1 MNNRSKYAAIITL
14 IWAFQ
19 MVTSSVLPESASAA
33 DDPQPAAIVN
43 EGGAADDDSSPTTNQ
58 MTNASSQPQIATSDG
73 TTSFRAGNNTVATPV
88 TVDSNISIMKSDTPT
103 LSSAQVRITSGL
115 QSGEDLLMFVNNSAT
130 QYGNILGSYDSF
142 NGTLTL
148 TSSGATATITQW
160 QQALREVTYSNTA
173 ITPNTANRIITF
185 TVNDGTVSSNPAD
198 KTVTVTAVNQPPIL
212 TTTGGSSTFNGTAVV
227 IDSGLTLSDL
237 DNRTMSSA
245 SVTISGNFFSKEDI
259 LIFIND
265 GSTMGNI
272 TGSYNAGTGTLT
284 LTSSGAT
291 STIAQW
297 QQALR
302 SVTYSNTST
311 GSYTSAIRT
320 ITFTVSD
327 GTAISNP
334 ATKTVKVPAP
344 GANEPPVVTT
354 SAGLTSYTAGTVPV
368 DPALS
373 ISDPD
378 DQTLASGHVSIVN
391 PYHAGKEE
399 LQFTNDG
406 ATMGNISG
414 RFDPVSGMLT
424 LTSENGT
431 ATVSEWESAFRSVT
445 YISSENASEPTDRT
459 IRFVVSDGND
469 ESNQAHKGLTVQGL
483 TRLSVSASSL
493 QVEVGQRSS
502 VLLKALYSNQT
513 EIDVT
518 KSAVWSAAD
527 PAVAEVA
534 NGEITGK
541 SAGTTVITAV
551 YGGKSE
557 SLKLTVAAKPVV
569 SNPSQPADTPSAPSP
584 APGPTPTPAPTPTP
598 IPEMPEPSFR
608 KFIRAEDI
616 AASFR
621 HALAMNHPERFAD
634 TYTHWA
640 AKDIAVASRLGL
652 VNGYG
657 DGSFKPDLPISRA
670 EISELLV
677 RAFALRQGNE
687 VVTFRDIHDHWAAD
701 SIGILASNGI
711 VKGNASGLFQAGR
724 SLTRA
729 EMAQMMA
736 NLADLSELAT
746 GEAHHFTDIAD
757 SFWAKDIIG
766 QAAEA
771 GLLEGRD
778 ESRFAPNEPVT
789 RAEAVT
795 MILRLLGTDAE
806 LRSLLVQSSK

>member
-33 DDPQPAAIVN
+33 DDPQPTAIVS
-43 EGGAADDDSSPTTNQ
+43 EGGAADDSSPNTNQ
-58 MTNASSQPQIATSDG
+58 MTNASTQPQIATSDG
-73 TTSFRAGNNTVATPV
+73 TTSFRAGNNTIATPV
-88 TVDSNISIMKSDTPT
+88 TVDSNFSIMNSDTPT
-103 LSSAQVRITSGL
+103 LSSAQVRITSRL
-115 QSGEDLLMFVNNSAT
+115 QSGEDLLGFVNNSAT
-130 QYGNILGSYDSF
+130 QYGNILGSYDSI

-148 TSSGATATITQW
+148 TSSGASATITQW
-160 QQALREVTYSNTA
+160 QQALRAVTYSNTA

-185 TVNDGTVSSNPAD
+185 MVNDRTATSNPAD
-198 KTVTVTAVNQPPIL
+198 KTVTVTAVNQTPML
-212 TTTGGSSTFNGTAVV
+212 TTTGGTSTFNGTAVA

-245 SVTISGNFFSKEDI
+245 TVSISGNFFSNQDI
-259 LIFIND
+259 LAFIND

-272 TGSYNAGTGTLT
+272 TGSYNTETGTLT
-284 LTSSGAT
+284 LTSSGA
-291 STIAQW
+291 SATIAQW

-302 SVTYSNTST
+302 AVTYSNTST
-311 GSYTSAIRT
+311 GPYTSIRT
-320 ITFTVSD
+320 ISFTVSD
-327 GTAISNP
+327 GIASSNS
-334 ATKTVKVPAP
+334 ATKTVKVSAP

-354 SAGLTSYTAGTVPV
+354 SAGSSSYTAGTIPV
-368 DPALS
+368 DPLLS
-373 ISDPD
+373 VTDPD
-378 DQTLASGHVSIVN
+378 DQTLASGRVSIVS

-431 ATVSEWESAFRSVT
+431 ATVSEWELALRSVA
-445 YISSENASEPTDRT
+445 YVSSENAPEPSDRT

-469 ESNQAHKGLTVQGL
+469 ESNQANKGITVQGL

-493 QVEVGQRSS
+493 HVEVGQSSS

-513 EIDVT
+513 EINVT

-527 PAVAEVA
+527 PAVAEVT

-557 SLKLTVAAKPVV
+557 SLNLKVAAKPVV
-569 SNPSQPADTPSAPSP
+569 SNPSQPTDSPSAPSP
-584 APGPTPTPAPTPTP
+584 ATVPTPTPTPTPTP

-687 VVTFRDIHDHWAAD
+687 VVTFRDMHDHWAAE

-711 VKGNASGLFQAGR
+711 VKGNAGGLFQAER

-729 EMAQMMA
+729 EMAQMIA

-746 GEAHHFTDIAD
+746 GEARHFTDIID
-757 SFWAKDIIG
+757 SYWANDIIE
-766 QAAEA
+766 QAAAA

-806 LRSLLVQSSK
+806 LRSLLAQSSK

>member
-33 DDPQPAAIVN
+33 DDPQPAVIVS
-43 EGGAADDDSSPTTNQ
+43 EGGAADDSSPNTNQ
-58 MTNASSQPQIATSDG
+58 MTNASTQPQIATSDG
-73 TTSFRAGNNTVATPV
+73 TTSFRAGNNTTATPV
-88 TVDSNISIMKSDTPT
+88 SVDSNFSIMNSDTPT

-115 QSGEDLLMFVNNSAT
+115 QSGEDLLGFVNNSAT
-130 QYGNILGSYDSF
+130 QYGNILGSYDSI

-148 TSSGATATITQW
+148 TSSGASATITQW
-160 QQALREVTYSNTA
+160 QQALRAVTYSNTA
-173 ITPNTANRIITF
+173 ITPNTVNRIITF
-185 TVNDGTVSSNPAD
+185 MVNDGTATSNPAD
-198 KTVTVTAVNQPPIL
+198 KTVTVTAVNQTPML
-212 TTTGGSSTFNGTAVV
+212 TTTGGTSTFNGTAVA

-245 SVTISGNFFSKEDI
+245 TVSITGNFFSNQDI
-259 LIFIND
+259 LAFIND

-272 TGSYNAGTGTLT
+272 TGSYNTATGTLT
-284 LTSSGAT
+284 LISSGA
-291 STIAQW
+291 SATIVQW

-302 SVTYSNTST
+302 AVTYSNTST
-311 GSYTSAIRT
+311 GPYTSIRT
-320 ITFTVSD
+320 ISFTVSD
-327 GTAISNP
+327 GITSSNS
-334 ATKTVKVPAP
+334 ATKTVKVSAP

-354 SAGLTSYTAGTVPV
+354 SAGSSSYTAGTIPV
-368 DPALS
+368 DPLLS
-373 ISDPD
+373 VTDPD
-378 DQTLASGHVSIVN
+378 DQTLASGRVSIVS

-399 LQFTNDG
+399 FQFTNDG

-431 ATVSEWESAFRSVT
+431 ATVSEWELALRSVA
-445 YISSENASEPTDRT
+445 YVSSENAPEPSDRT

-469 ESNQAHKGLTVQGL
+469 ESNQANKGITVQGL

-493 QVEVGQRSS
+493 NVEVGQSSS

-527 PAVAEVA
+527 PAVAEVT

-541 SAGTTVITAV
+541 SAGTTVIKAV

-557 SLKLTVAAKPVV
+557 SLNLKVAAKPVV
-569 SNPSQPADTPSAPSP
+569 SNPSQPADSPSAPSP
-584 APGPTPTPAPTPTP
+584 ATVPTPTLTPTPTP
-598 IPEMPEPSFR
+598 ILEMPEPSFR

-657 DGSFKPDLPISRA
+657 NGSFKPDLPISRA

-687 VVTFRDIHDHWAAD
+687 VVTFRDMHDHWAAE

-711 VKGNASGLFQAGR
+711 VKGNAGGLFQAER

-746 GEAHHFTDIAD
+746 GEARHFTDITD
-757 SFWAKDIIG
+757 SYWAKDIIG
-766 QAAEA
+766 QAAAA

-806 LRSLLVQSSK
+806 LRSLLQQSSK

>member
-19 MVTSSVLPESASAA
+19 MVTASVLPESASAA
-33 DDPQPAAIVN
+33 DDPQPAVIVN
-43 EGGAADDDSSPTTNQ
+43 EGGAADDSSPTTNQ
-58 MTNASSQPQIATSDG
+58 MTNASTQPQIATSDG
-73 TTSFRAGNNTVATPV
+73 TTSFRAGNNTTATPV
-88 TVDSNISIMKSDTPT
+88 SVDSNFSIMNSDTPT

-115 QSGEDLLMFVNNSAT
+115 QSGEDLLGFVNNSAT
-130 QYGNILGSYDSF
+130 QYGNILGSYDSI

-148 TSSGATATITQW
+148 TSSGASATITQW
-160 QQALREVTYSNTA
+160 QQALRAVTYSNTA
-173 ITPNTANRIITF
+173 ITPNTVNRIITF
-185 TVNDGTVSSNPAD
+185 MVNDGTATSNPAD
-198 KTVTVTAVNQPPIL
+198 KTVTVTAVNQTPML
-212 TTTGGSSTFNGTAVV
+212 TTTGGTSTFNGTAVA

-245 SVTISGNFFSKEDI
+245 TVSITGNFFSNQDI
-259 LIFIND
+259 LAFIND

-272 TGSYNAGTGTLT
+272 TGSYNTATGTLT
-284 LTSSGAT
+284 LISSGA
-291 STIAQW
+291 SATIVQW

-302 SVTYSNTST
+302 AVTYSNTST
-311 GSYTSAIRT
+311 GPYTSIRT
-320 ITFTVSD
+320 ISFTVSD
-327 GTAISNP
+327 GITSSNS
-334 ATKTVKVPAP
+334 ATKTVKVSAP

-354 SAGLTSYTAGTVPV
+354 SAGSSSYTAGTIPV
-368 DPALS
+368 DPLLS
-373 ISDPD
+373 VTDPD
-378 DQTLASGHVSIVN
+378 DQTLASGRVSIVS

-431 ATVSEWESAFRSVT
+431 ATVSEWELALRSVA
-445 YISSENASEPTDRT
+445 YVSSENAPEPSDRT

-469 ESNQAHKGLTVQGL
+469 ESNQANKGITVQGL

-493 QVEVGQRSS
+493 NVEVGQSSS

-527 PAVAEVA
+527 PAVAEVT

-541 SAGTTVITAV
+541 SAGTTVIKAV

-557 SLKLTVAAKPVV
+557 SLNLKVAAKPVV

-584 APGPTPTPAPTPTP
+584 ATVPTPTLTPTPTP
-598 IPEMPEPSFR
+598 ILEMPEPSFR

-657 DGSFKPDLPISRA
+657 NGSFKPDLPISRA

-687 VVTFRDIHDHWAAD
+687 VVTFRDMHDHWAAE

-711 VKGNASGLFQAGR
+711 VKGNAGGLFQAER

-746 GEAHHFTDIAD
+746 GEARHFTDITD
-757 SFWAKDIIG
+757 SYWAKDIIG
-766 QAAEA
+766 HAAAA

-806 LRSLLVQSSK
+806 LRSLLQQSSK

>member
-33 DDPQPAAIVN
+33 DTQPAAIVS
-43 EGGAADDDSSPTTNQ
+43 EGGAADDSSPNTNQ
-58 MTNASSQPQIATSDG
+58 MTNASTQPQISTSDG
-73 TTSFRAGNNTVATPV
+73 TTSFVAANNTISTPV

-148 TSSGATATITQW
+148 TSSGASATITQW
-160 QQALREVTYSNTA
+160 QQALRAVTYSNTA
-173 ITPNTANRIITF
+173 ITPYTANRIITF

-198 KTVTVTAVNQPPIL
+198 KTVTVTAVNQAPIL
-212 TTTGGSSTFNGTAVV
+212 TTTSGTSTFKGIPVA

-237 DNRTMSSA
+237 DNKTMSAATVSI
-245 SVTISGNFFSKEDI
+245 TGNFFSNQDI
-259 LIFIND
+259 LAFTND

-284 LTSSGAT
+284 LTSSGA
-291 STIAQW
+291 SATIAQW

-302 SVTYSNTST
+302 AVTYSNTST
-311 GSYTSAIRT
+311 GPYTSSIRT
-320 ITFTVSD
+320 ISFTVSD
-327 GTAISNP
+327 GIASSNS
-334 ATKTVKVPAP
+334 ATKTVKVS
-344 GANEPPVVTT
+344 NQPPIVNT

-378 DQTLASGHVSIVN
+378 DQTLASGRVSIVSL
-391 PYHAGKEE
+391 YHAGKEE

-431 ATVSEWESAFRSVT
+431 ATVSEWESALRSVT
-445 YISSENASEPTDRT
+445 YISSENASEPSDQT

-469 ESNQAHKGLTVQGL
+469 ESNQADKGLTVQGL
-483 TRLSVSASSL
+483 TRLSISASSL
-493 QVEVGQRSS
+493 QMEVGQSSS
-502 VLLKALYSNQT
+502 VLLKALYSNQIET
-513 EIDVT
+513 DVT

-527 PAVAEVA
+527 PAVAEVT

-557 SLKLTVAAKPVV
+557 SLNLTVTAKPVV
-569 SNPSQPADTPSAPSP
+569 SNPSQPADTPSARPSCTT
-584 APGPTPTPAPTPTP
+584 AT
-598 IPEMPEPSFR
+598 
-608 KFIRAEDI
+608 
-616 AASFR
+616 
-621 HALAMNHPERFAD
+621 
-634 TYTHWA
+634 
-640 AKDIAVASRLGL
+640 
-652 VNGYG
+652 
-657 DGSFKPDLPISRA
+657 
-670 EISELLV
+670 
-677 RAFALRQGNE
+677 QGC
-687 VVTFRDIHDHWAAD
+687 V
-701 SIGILASNGI
+701 
-711 VKGNASGLFQAGR
+711 
-724 SLTRA
+724 
-729 EMAQMMA
+729 
-736 NLADLSELAT
+736 
-746 GEAHHFTDIAD
+746 
-757 SFWAKDIIG
+757 
-766 QAAEA
+766 
-771 GLLEGRD
+771 
-778 ESRFAPNEPVT
+778 
-789 RAEAVT
+789 
-795 MILRLLGTDAE
+795 
-806 LRSLLVQSSK
+806 

>member
-1 MNNRSKYAAIITL
+1 MNNRSKYAAIIAL

-33 DDPQPAAIVN
+33 DDPQPAAIVS
-43 EGGAADDDSSPTTNQ
+43 EGGAADDSSPNTNQ
-58 MTNASSQPQIATSDG
+58 MTNASSLPQIATSDG
-73 TTSFRAGNNTVATPV
+73 TTSFRAGNNTITTPV
-88 TVDSNISIMKSDTPT
+88 TVDSNISINDADSFT
-103 LSSAQVRITSGL
+103 LVSATVQISNGFHP
-115 QSGEDLLMFVNNSAT
+115 GEDLLQFVNTSSVVFGDITASYNSET
-130 QYGNILGSYDSF
+130 GI
-142 NGTLTL
+142 LTL
-148 TSSGATATITQW
+148 TSVSHTATVDQW
-160 QQALREVTYSNTA
+160 IHALQAVTYSNTA
-173 ITPNTANRIITF
+173 ITPNSANRIITF

-198 KTVTVTAVNQPPIL
+198 KTVTVTAVNQAPIL
-212 TTTGGSSTFNGTAVV
+212 TTTGGTSTFKGIPVA

-237 DNRTMSSA
+237 DNKTMSA
-245 SVTISGNFFSKEDI
+245 ATVTISGNFFSNQDI
-259 LIFIND
+259 LAFIND

-272 TGSYNAGTGTLT
+272 TGSYNAVTGTLT
-284 LTSSGAT
+284 LTSSGA
-291 STIAQW
+291 SATIAQW

-302 SVTYSNTST
+302 EVTYGNTSKNPNT
-311 GSYTSAIRT
+311 AAIRT

-327 GTAISNP
+327 GIASSNS
-334 ATKTVKVPAP
+334 ATKTVKVS
-344 GANEPPVVTT
+344 NQPPVVTT

-368 DPALS
+368 DAALS

-378 DQTLASGHVSIVN
+378 DQTLAYGRVCIVS

-399 LQFTNDG
+399 LRFTNDG

-445 YISSENASEPTDRT
+445 YISSENASEPSDRT

-469 ESNQAHKGLTVQGL
+469 ESNQADKGLTVQGL

-493 QVEVGQRSS
+493 NVEVGQSS
-502 VLLKALYSNQT
+502 TVLLKALYSNQT

-518 KSAVWSAAD
+518 KSAIWSAAD
-527 PAVAEVA
+527 PAVAEVT

-557 SLKLTVAAKPVV
+557 SLNLKVAAKPVV
-569 SNPSQPADTPSAPSP
+569 SNPSQPADTPSTPSP
-584 APGPTPTPAPTPTP
+584 ATVPTPTPTPTPTP

-621 HALAMNHPERFAD
+621 HALAMKHPERFAD

-677 RAFALRQGNE
+677 RAFGLRQGNE
-687 VVTFRDIHDHWAAD
+687 VVTFRDMHEHWAAE

-711 VKGNASGLFQAGR
+711 VKGNASGLFQAER

-736 NLADLSELAT
+736 NLVDLSELAT
-746 GEAHHFTDIAD
+746 GEARHFTDITD
-757 SFWAKDIIG
+757 SYWAKDIIG
-766 QAAEA
+766 QAAAA

-806 LRSLLVQSSK
+806 LRSLLEQSSK

>member
-14 IWAFQ
+14 IWAYQ

-33 DDPQPAAIVN
+33 DTQPAAIVS
-43 EGGAADDDSSPTTNQ
+43 EGGAADDSSPNTNQ
-58 MTNASSQPQIATSDG
+58 MTNASTQPQISTSDG
-73 TTSFRAGNNTVATPV
+73 TTSFVAANNTISTPV

-148 TSSGATATITQW
+148 TSSGASATITQW
-160 QQALREVTYSNTA
+160 QQALRAVTYSNTA
-173 ITPNTANRIITF
+173 ITPDTANRIITF

-198 KTVTVTAVNQPPIL
+198 KTVTVTAVNQAPIL
-212 TTTGGSSTFNGTAVV
+212 TTTSGTSTFKGIPVA

-237 DNRTMSSA
+237 DNKTMSAATVS
-245 SVTISGNFFSKEDI
+245 ISGNFFSNQDI
-259 LIFIND
+259 LAFTND

-284 LTSSGAT
+284 LTSSGA
-291 STIAQW
+291 SATIAQW

-302 SVTYSNTST
+302 AVTYSNTST
-311 GSYTSAIRT
+311 GPYTSSIRT
-320 ITFTVSD
+320 ISFTVSD
-327 GTAISNP
+327 GIASSNS
-334 ATKTVKVPAP
+334 ATKTVKVS
-344 GANEPPVVTT
+344 NQPPIVNT

-378 DQTLASGHVSIVN
+378 DQTLASGRVSIVS

-431 ATVSEWESAFRSVT
+431 ATVSEWKSALRSVT
-445 YISSENASEPTDRT
+445 YISSENASEPSDQT
-459 IRFVVSDGND
+459 IRFEVSDGND
-469 ESNQAHKGLTVQGL
+469 ESNQADKGLTVQGL
-483 TRLSVSASSL
+483 TRLSISASSL
-493 QVEVGQRSS
+493 HMEVGQSSS
-502 VLLKALYSNQT
+502 VLLKALYSNQIET
-513 EIDVT
+513 DVT

-527 PAVAEVA
+527 PAVAEVT

-557 SLKLTVAAKPVV
+557 SLNLTVTAKPVV

-584 APGPTPTPAPTPTP
+584 APVPTPTPTPTPTP
-598 IPEMPEPSFR
+598 IPEMPESSFR

-616 AASFR
+616 ADSFR
-621 HALAMNHPERFAD
+621 HALAMNHPEKFAD
-634 TYTHWA
+634 TYTHWG

-687 VVTFRDIHDHWAAD
+687 VVTFSDMHDHWAAE

-711 VKGNASGLFQAGR
+711 VKGNAGGLFQAGR

-746 GEAHHFTDIAD
+746 GEARHFTDIAD
-757 SFWAKDIIG
+757 SYWAKDIIG
-766 QAAEA
+766 QAAAA

-795 MILRLLGTDAE
+795 MILRLLGTNAD
-806 LRSLLVQSSK
+806 LRSLLEQSSK

>member
-1 MNNRSKYAAIITL
+1 
-14 IWAFQ
+14 
-19 MVTSSVLPESASAA
+19 
-33 DDPQPAAIVN
+33 
-43 EGGAADDDSSPTTNQ
+43 

-73 TTSFRAGNNTVATPV
+73 TTSFRAGDNTVATPV

-115 QSGEDLLMFVNNSAT
+115 QSGEDLLMFVNNSTT

-148 TSSGATATITQW
+148 TSSGATATIEQW
-160 QQALREVTYSNTA
+160 TNALRVATYTNSA

-212 TTTGGSSTFNGTAVV
+212 TTTGGSSTFNGTAVA

-272 TGSYNAGTGTLT
+272 TGSYNAATGTLT

-291 STIAQW
+291 ATIAQW

-302 SVTYSNTST
+302 SVSNQ
-311 GSYTSAIRT
+311 
-320 ITFTVSD
+320 
-327 GTAISNP
+327 
-334 ATKTVKVPAP
+334 
-344 GANEPPVVTT
+344 PPVVTT
-354 SAGLTSYTAGTVPV
+354 SAGSTSYTAGTVPV

-378 DQTLASGHVSIVN
+378 DQTLASGRVSIVN

-431 ATVSEWESAFRSVT
+431 ATVSDWESAFRSVT

-459 IRFVVSDGND
+459 IRFVVSDGSD
-469 ESNQAHKGLTVQGL
+469 ESNQADKGLTVQGL

-493 QVEVGQRSS
+493 HVEVGQRSS

-518 KSAVWSAAD
+518 KSAVWSTAD

-557 SLKLTVAAKPVV
+557 SLYLTVAAKPVV

-621 HALAMNHPERFAD
+621 HALAMNHPEKFAD

-670 EISELLV
+670 EISKLLV

-687 VVTFRDIHDHWAAD
+687 VVTFKDMHDHWAAE

-711 VKGNASGLFQAGR
+711 VKGNAGGLFQAER

-729 EMAQMMA
+729 EIAQMMA
-736 NLADLSELAT
+736 NLADLSELAA
-746 GEAHHFTDIAD
+746 GEARHFTDIAD
-757 SFWAKDIIG
+757 SYWAKDIIG
-766 QAAEA
+766 QAAAA

-806 LRSLLVQSSK
+806 LRSLLEQSSK

>member
-1 MNNRSKYAAIITL
+1 MNNRSKYAAIIAL

-33 DDPQPAAIVN
+33 DDPQPSTIVN
-43 EGGAADDDSSPTTNQ
+43 EGGAADDSSPNTNQ

-73 TTSFRAGNNTVATPV
+73 TTSFRAGDNTVATPV

-115 QSGEDLLMFVNNSAT
+115 QSGEDLLMFVNNSTT

-148 TSSGATATITQW
+148 TSSGATATIEQW
-160 QQALREVTYSNTA
+160 TNALRVATYTNSA

-212 TTTGGSSTFNGTAVV
+212 TTTGGSSTFNGTAVA

-272 TGSYNAGTGTLT
+272 TGSYNAATGTLT

-291 STIAQW
+291 ATIAQW

-302 SVTYSNTST
+302 SVTYSNTSR
-311 GSYTSAIRT
+311 GPYTSAIRT
-320 ITFTVSD
+320 ITFSVSD

-334 ATKTVKVPAP
+334 ATKTVKVS
-344 GANEPPVVTT
+344 NQPPVVTT
-354 SAGLTSYTAGTVPV
+354 SAGSTSYTAGTVPV

-378 DQTLASGHVSIVN
+378 DQTLASGRVSIVN

-431 ATVSEWESAFRSVT
+431 ATVS
-445 YISSENASEPTDRT
+445 D
-459 IRFVVSDGND
+459 
-469 ESNQAHKGLTVQGL
+469 
-483 TRLSVSASSL
+483 
-493 QVEVGQRSS
+493 
-502 VLLKALYSNQT
+502 
-513 EIDVT
+513 
-518 KSAVWSAAD
+518 
-527 PAVAEVA
+527 
-534 NGEITGK
+534 
-541 SAGTTVITAV
+541 
-551 YGGKSE
+551 
-557 SLKLTVAAKPVV
+557 
-569 SNPSQPADTPSAPSP
+569 
-584 APGPTPTPAPTPTP
+584 
-598 IPEMPEPSFR
+598 
-608 KFIRAEDI
+608 
-616 AASFR
+616 
-621 HALAMNHPERFAD
+621 
-634 TYTHWA
+634 
-640 AKDIAVASRLGL
+640 
-652 VNGYG
+652 
-657 DGSFKPDLPISRA
+657 
-670 EISELLV
+670 
-677 RAFALRQGNE
+677 
-687 VVTFRDIHDHWAAD
+687 
-701 SIGILASNGI
+701 
-711 VKGNASGLFQAGR
+711 
-724 SLTRA
+724 
-729 EMAQMMA
+729 
-736 NLADLSELAT
+736 
-746 GEAHHFTDIAD
+746 
-757 SFWAKDIIG
+757 
-766 QAAEA
+766 
-771 GLLEGRD
+771 
-778 ESRFAPNEPVT
+778 
-789 RAEAVT
+789 
-795 MILRLLGTDAE
+795 
-806 LRSLLVQSSK
+806 

>member
-1 MNNRSKYAAIITL
+1 MNNRSKYAAIIAL

-33 DDPQPAAIVN
+33 DDPQPAAIVG
-43 EGGAADDDSSPTTNQ
+43 EGGAADDSSPNTNQ
-58 MTNASSQPQIATSDG
+58 MTNASTQPQIATSDG
-73 TTSFRAGNNTVATPV
+73 TTSFRAGNNTIATPV
-88 TVDSNISIMKSDTPT
+88 TVDSNISIMNSDTPT

-115 QSGEDLLMFVNNSAT
+115 QSGEDLLGFVNNSAT
-130 QYGNILGSYDSF
+130 QYGNILGSYDSI

-148 TSSGATATITQW
+148 TSSGASATITQW
-160 QQALREVTYSNTA
+160 QQALRAVTYSNTA

-185 TVNDGTVSSNPAD
+185 MVNDGTATSNPAD
-198 KTVTVTAVNQPPIL
+198 KTVTVTAVNQTPML
-212 TTTGGSSTFNGTAVV
+212 TTTGGTSTFNGTAVA

-245 SVTISGNFFSKEDI
+245 TVSISGNFFSNEDV
-259 LIFIND
+259 LIFTSD
-265 GSTMGNI
+265 GSANGNI
-272 TGSYNAGTGTLT
+272 AASYNVLTGTLT
-284 LTSSGAT
+284 LTSSGALA
-291 STIAQW
+291 TIAQW

-302 SVTYSNTST
+302 EVTYDNTSKNPN
-311 GSYTSAIRT
+311 TSAIRT

-327 GTAISNP
+327 GITSSNP
-334 ATKTVKVPAP
+334 ATKTVKVSAP
-344 GANEPPVVTT
+344 GASEPPVVTT
-354 SAGLTSYTAGTVPV
+354 SAGSSSYTAGTIPV
-368 DPALS
+368 DPLLS
-373 ISDPD
+373 VTDPD
-378 DQTLASGHVSIVN
+378 DQTLASGRVSIVS

-424 LTSENGT
+424 LSSENGT

-459 IRFVVSDGND
+459 IRFVVSDGNY
-469 ESNQAHKGLTVQGL
+469 ESNQADKGLTVQGL

-493 QVEVGQRSS
+493 NVEVGQSSS

-518 KSAVWSAAD
+518 KAAVWSAAD
-527 PAVAEVA
+527 PAVAEVT

-557 SLKLTVAAKPVV
+557 SLNLKVAAKPVV
-569 SNPSQPADTPSAPSP
+569 SNPSQPTDTPSAPSP
-584 APGPTPTPAPTPTP
+584 ATVPTSTPTPTPTP

-608 KFIRAEDI
+608 KFIQAEDI

-687 VVTFRDIHDHWAAD
+687 VVTFRDMHDHWAAE

-711 VKGNASGLFQAGR
+711 VKGNAGGLFQAER

-736 NLADLSELAT
+736 NLADLSKLAT
-746 GEAHHFTDIAD
+746 GEARHFTDITD
-757 SFWAKDIIG
+757 SYWAKDIIG
-766 QAAEA
+766 QAAAA

-806 LRSLLVQSSK
+806 LRSLLEQSSK

>member
-33 DDPQPAAIVN
+33 DDPRPAAIVS
-43 EGGAADDDSSPTTNQ
+43 EGGAADDSSPTTNQ
-58 MTNASSQPQIATSDG
+58 MTNASTQPQIATSDG
-73 TTSFRAGNNTVATPV
+73 TTSFRARDNTTAPPV
-88 TVDSNISIMKSDTPT
+88 FVDSNFSIMNSDTPT

-115 QSGEDLLMFVNNSAT
+115 QSGEDLLGFVNTNT
-130 QYGNILGSYDSF
+130 TLYGNIIGSYDSI

-148 TSSGATATITQW
+148 TSSGASATITQW
-160 QQALREVTYSNTA
+160 QQALRAVTYSNTA
-173 ITPNTANRIITF
+173 IIPNTVNRIITF
-185 TVNDGTVSSNPAD
+185 MVNDGTATSNPAD
-198 KTVTVTAVNQPPIL
+198 KMMTVTTVNQTPIL
-212 TTTGGSSTFNGTAVV
+212 TTTSGSSTFNGTAVE
-227 IDSGLTLSDL
+227 IDPGLTLSDL

-272 TGSYNAGTGTLT
+272 TGSYNTETGTLT
-284 LTSSGAT
+284 LTSSEALA
-291 STIAQW
+291 TIAQW

-302 SVTYSNTST
+302 AVTYGNTSKNPNT
-311 GSYTSAIRT
+311 AAIRT
-320 ITFTVSD
+320 ISFTVSD
-327 GTAISNP
+327 GIASSNS
-334 ATKTVKVPAP
+334 ATKTVKVSAP

-354 SAGLTSYTAGTVPV
+354 SAGSSSYTAGTIPV
-368 DPALS
+368 DPLLS
-373 ISDPD
+373 VTDPD
-378 DQTLASGHVSIVN
+378 DQTLASGRVSIIS

-399 LQFTNDG
+399 LQFTNDR

-424 LTSENGT
+424 LTSESGT
-431 ATVSEWESAFRSVT
+431 ATVSEWESALRSVA
-445 YISSENASEPTDRT
+445 YVSSENAPEPSDRT

-469 ESNQAHKGLTVQGL
+469 ESNQADKVLTVQGL
-483 TRLSVSASSL
+483 THLSISASSL
-493 QVEVGQRSS
+493 NVEVGQSSS

-513 EIDVT
+513 EIDVS

-534 NGEITGK
+534 YGEITGK

-557 SLKLTVAAKPVV
+557 SLNLKVAAKPVV
-569 SNPSQPADTPSAPSP
+569 SNPSQPADPPSAPSP
-584 APGPTPTPAPTPTP
+584 VPVPTPTPTPTPTP
-598 IPEMPEPSFR
+598 MPEKPVSSFR
-608 KFIRAEDI
+608 AFIRAEDV

-670 EISELLV
+670 EISELVV

-687 VVTFRDIHDHWAAD
+687 VVTFRDMHNHWAAA
-701 SIGILASNGI
+701 SIGILGSNGI
-711 VKGNASGLFQAGR
+711 VKGNASGLFQAER

-736 NLADLSELAT
+736 NLADLSELTT
-746 GEAHHFTDIAD
+746 GETRHFADIAD
-757 SFWAKDIIG
+757 SYWAKDIIG
-766 QAAEA
+766 QAAAA

-806 LRSLLVQSSK
+806 LRSLLEQSSK

>member
-1 MNNRSKYAAIITL
+1 MNNRSKYAAIMTL

-33 DDPQPAAIVN
+33 DDPQPAAIVS
-43 EGGAADDDSSPTTNQ
+43 EGGVADDSSPNTNQ

-73 TTSFRAGNNTVATPV
+73 TTNFRAGNNTIATPV
-88 TVDSNISIMKSDTPT
+88 TVDSNISIIDPDSST
-103 LSSAQVRITSGL
+103 LSYATVQITSGL
-115 QSGEDLLMFVNNSAT
+115 QSGEDLLGFVNNSAT
-130 QYGNILGSYDSF
+130 QYGNILGSYDSI

-148 TSSGATATITQW
+148 TSSGASATITQW
-160 QQALREVTYSNTA
+160 QQALRAATYSNTA

-198 KTVTVTAVNQPPIL
+198 KTVTVTAVNQTPIL
-212 TTTGGSSTFNGTAVV
+212 TTTSGTSSFKGIPVA

-237 DNRTMSSA
+237 DNKTMSA
-245 SVTISGNFFSKEDI
+245 ATVTVSGNFFSNQDI
-259 LIFIND
+259 LAFIND

-272 TGSYNAGTGTLT
+272 TGSYNTETGTLT
-284 LTSSGAT
+284 LTSSGA
-291 STIAQW
+291 SATIAQW

-302 SVTYSNTST
+302 AVTYSNTST
-311 GSYTSAIRT
+311 DPYTSIRT
-320 ITFTVSD
+320 ISFTVSD
-327 GTAISNP
+327 GIAISNS
-334 ATKTVKVPAP
+334 ATKTVKVF
-344 GANEPPVVTT
+344 NQPPVVTT
-354 SAGLTSYTAGTVPV
+354 STGSSSYTAGTIPV
-368 DPALS
+368 DPLLS
-373 ISDPD
+373 VTDPD
-378 DQTLASGHVSIVN
+378 DQTLASGRVSIVS
-391 PYHAGKEE
+391 PYYAGKEE
-399 LQFTNDG
+399 LKFTNDG

-414 RFDPVSGMLT
+414 SFDPVSGMLT

-431 ATVSEWESAFRSVT
+431 ATVSEWESALRSVA
-445 YISSENASEPTDRT
+445 YVNSENETEPSDRT
-459 IRFVVSDGND
+459 IRFVVNDGND
-469 ESNQAHKGLTVQGL
+469 ESNQADKGLTVQGL
-483 TRLSVSASSL
+483 TRLSVSSSSL
-493 QVEVGQRSS
+493 HVEVGQSSS

-534 NGEITGK
+534 SGAVTGK

-557 SLKLTVAAKPVV
+557 SLNLTVTAKPVV

-584 APGPTPTPAPTPTP
+584 APVPTPTPTTPPTP
-598 IPEMPEPSFR
+598 ISVMPESSFR

-640 AKDIAVASRLGL
+640 AKDIAVASRLGW

-687 VVTFRDIHDHWAAD
+687 VVTFKDMHNHWAAE

-711 VKGNASGLFQAGR
+711 VKGNAGGLFQAER

-729 EMAQMMA
+729 EMAQMMV
-736 NLADLSELAT
+736 NLTDLSGLAA
-746 GEAHHFTDIAD
+746 GEARHFTDIAD

-766 QAAEA
+766 QAAAA

-795 MILRLLGTDAE
+795 MILRLLGTDPD
-806 LRSLLVQSSK
+806 LRSLLEQSSK

>member
-33 DDPQPAAIVN
+33 DDPQPAAIVS
-43 EGGAADDDSSPTTNQ
+43 EGGAADDSSPNTNQ
-58 MTNASSQPQIATSDG
+58 MTNASTQPQIATSDG
-73 TTSFRAGNNTVATPV
+73 TTSFRAGNNTIATPV
-88 TVDSNISIMKSDTPT
+88 TVDSNISINDANT
-103 LSSAQVRITSGL
+103 LVSATVQISNGFHP
-115 QSGEDLLMFVNNSAT
+115 GEDLLQFVNTSSVVFKDITA
-130 QYGNILGSYDSF
+130 SYDSET
-142 NGTLTL
+142 GILSL
-148 TSSGATATITQW
+148 TSASHTATVDQW
-160 QQALREVTYSNTA
+160 IHALQAVTYTNTA
-173 ITPNTANRIITF
+173 ITPDTANRIITF
-185 TVNDGTVSSNPAD
+185 TVSDGTVSSNPAD
-198 KTVTVTAVNQPPIL
+198 KTVTVTTVNQAPIL
-212 TTTGGSSTFNGTAVV
+212 TTTGGTSTFKGIPVA

-237 DNRTMSSA
+237 DNKTMSAA
-245 SVTISGNFFSKEDI
+245 SVSISGNFFSNQDI
-259 LIFIND
+259 LAFIND

-272 TGSYNAGTGTLT
+272 TGSYNAETGTLT
-284 LTSSGAT
+284 LTSSGA
-291 STIAQW
+291 SATIAQW

-302 SVTYSNTST
+302 AVTYSNTST
-311 GSYTSAIRT
+311 DPYTAAIRT
-320 ITFTVSD
+320 ITFTVND
-327 GTAISNP
+327 GIASSNSV
-334 ATKTVKVPAP
+334 TKTVKVSAP

-378 DQTLASGHVSIVN
+378 DQTLASGRVSFVS
-391 PYHAGKEE
+391 PYHAGKED

-406 ATMGNISG
+406 KTMGNISG
-414 RFDPVSGMLT
+414 LFDPVSGMLT

-431 ATVSEWESAFRSVT
+431 ATVSEWESALRSVT
-445 YISSENASEPTDRT
+445 YISSENASEPSNRS
-459 IRFVVSDGND
+459 ILFVVSDGND
-469 ESNQAHKGLTVQGL
+469 ESNQADKGLTVQGL
-483 TRLSVSASSL
+483 TRLSVNASSL
-493 QVEVGQRSS
+493 HMEVGQSSS
-502 VLLKALYSNQT
+502 VLLKALYSNQSET
-513 EIDVT
+513 DVT
-518 KSAVWSAAD
+518 KSAVWTTAD
-527 PAVAEVA
+527 PAVAEVT
-534 NGEITGK
+534 NGEINGK

-557 SLKLTVAAKPVV
+557 SLNLTVTAKPVV
-569 SNPSQPADTPSAPSP
+569 SIPSQPADTPSAPSP
-584 APGPTPTPAPTPTP
+584 APVTTPTPTPTPTP
-598 IPEMPEPSFR
+598 IPEMPESSFR

-687 VVTFRDIHDHWAAD
+687 VVTFRDMHDHWAAE

-711 VKGNASGLFQAGR
+711 VKGNADGLFQAGR

-746 GEAHHFTDIAD
+746 GEARHFTDIAD
-757 SFWAKDIIG
+757 SYWAKDIIG
-766 QAAEA
+766 QAAAA

-789 RAEAVT
+789 RAEAIT
-795 MILRLLGTDAE
+795 MILRLLGTNSD
-806 LRSLLVQSSK
+806 LRSLLEQSSK

>member
-14 IWAFQ
+14 IWAYQ

-33 DDPQPAAIVN
+33 DTQPAAIVS
-43 EGGAADDDSSPTTNQ
+43 EGGAADDSSPNTNQ
-58 MTNASSQPQIATSDG
+58 MTNASTQPQISTSDG
-73 TTSFRAGNNTVATPV
+73 TTSFVAANNTISTPV

-148 TSSGATATITQW
+148 TSSGASATITQW
-160 QQALREVTYSNTA
+160 QQALRAVTYSNTA
-173 ITPNTANRIITF
+173 ITPDTANRIITF

-198 KTVTVTAVNQPPIL
+198 KTVTVTAVNQAPIL
-212 TTTGGSSTFNGTAVV
+212 TTTSGTSTFKGIPVA

-237 DNRTMSSA
+237 DNKTMSAATVS
-245 SVTISGNFFSKEDI
+245 ISGNFFSNQDI
-259 LIFIND
+259 LAFTND

-284 LTSSGAT
+284 LTSSGA
-291 STIAQW
+291 SATIAQW

-302 SVTYSNTST
+302 AVTYSNTST
-311 GSYTSAIRT
+311 GPYTSSIRT
-320 ITFTVSD
+320 ISFTVSD
-327 GTAISNP
+327 GIASSNS
-334 ATKTVKVPAP
+334 ATKTVKVS
-344 GANEPPVVTT
+344 NQPPIVNT

-378 DQTLASGHVSIVN
+378 DQTLASGRVSIVS

-431 ATVSEWESAFRSVT
+431 ATVSEWESALRSVT
-445 YISSENASEPTDRT
+445 YISSENASEPSDQT
-459 IRFVVSDGND
+459 IRFEVSDGND
-469 ESNQAHKGLTVQGL
+469 ESNQADKGLTVQGL
-483 TRLSVSASSL
+483 TRLSISASSL
-493 QVEVGQRSS
+493 HMEVGQSSS
-502 VLLKALYSNQT
+502 VLLKALYSNQIET
-513 EIDVT
+513 DVT

-527 PAVAEVA
+527 PAVAEVT

-557 SLKLTVAAKPVV
+557 SLNLTVTAKPVV

-584 APGPTPTPAPTPTP
+584 APVPTPTPTPTPTP
-598 IPEMPEPSFR
+598 IPEMPESSFR

-616 AASFR
+616 ADSFR
-621 HALAMNHPERFAD
+621 HALAMNHPEKFAD
-634 TYTHWA
+634 TYTHWG

-687 VVTFRDIHDHWAAD
+687 VVTFSDMHDHWAAE

-711 VKGNASGLFQAGR
+711 VKGNAGGLFQAGR

-746 GEAHHFTDIAD
+746 GEARHFTDIAD
-757 SFWAKDIIG
+757 SYWAKDIIG
-766 QAAEA
+766 QAAAA

-795 MILRLLGTDAE
+795 MILRLLGTNAD
-806 LRSLLVQSSK
+806 LRSLLEQSSK

>member
-1 MNNRSKYAAIITL
+1 MNNRSKYAAIMTL

-33 DDPQPAAIVN
+33 DDPQPAAIVS
-43 EGGAADDDSSPTTNQ
+43 EGGVADDSSPNTNQ

-73 TTSFRAGNNTVATPV
+73 TTNFRAGNNTIATPV
-88 TVDSNISIMKSDTPT
+88 TVDSNISIIDPDSST
-103 LSSAQVRITSGL
+103 LSYATVQITSGL
-115 QSGEDLLMFVNNSAT
+115 QSGEDLLGFVNNSAT
-130 QYGNILGSYDSF
+130 QYGNILGSYDSI

-148 TSSGATATITQW
+148 TSSGASATITQW
-160 QQALREVTYSNTA
+160 QQALRAATYSNTA

-198 KTVTVTAVNQPPIL
+198 KTVTVTAVNQTPIL
-212 TTTGGSSTFNGTAVV
+212 TTTSGTSTFKGIPVA

-237 DNRTMSSA
+237 DNKTMSA
-245 SVTISGNFFSKEDI
+245 ATVTVSGNFFSNQDI
-259 LIFIND
+259 LAFIND

-272 TGSYNAGTGTLT
+272 TGSYNTETGTLT
-284 LTSSGAT
+284 LTSSGA
-291 STIAQW
+291 SATIAQW

-302 SVTYSNTST
+302 AVTYSNTST
-311 GSYTSAIRT
+311 DPYTSIRT
-320 ITFTVSD
+320 ISFTVSD
-327 GTAISNP
+327 GIAISNS
-334 ATKTVKVPAP
+334 ATKTVKVF
-344 GANEPPVVTT
+344 NQPPVVTT
-354 SAGLTSYTAGTVPV
+354 STGSSSYTAGTIPV
-368 DPALS
+368 DPLLS
-373 ISDPD
+373 VTDPD
-378 DQTLASGHVSIVN
+378 DQTLASGRVSIVS
-391 PYHAGKEE
+391 PYYAGKEE
-399 LQFTNDG
+399 LKFTNDG

-431 ATVSEWESAFRSVT
+431 ATVSEWESALRSVA
-445 YISSENASEPTDRT
+445 YVNSENETEPSDRT
-459 IRFVVSDGND
+459 IRFVVNDGND
-469 ESNQAHKGLTVQGL
+469 ESNQADKGLTVQGL
-483 TRLSVSASSL
+483 TRLSVSSSSL
-493 QVEVGQRSS
+493 HVEVGQSSS

-534 NGEITGK
+534 SGAVTGK

-557 SLKLTVAAKPVV
+557 SLNLTVTAKPVV

-584 APGPTPTPAPTPTP
+584 APVPTPTPTTPPTP
-598 IPEMPEPSFR
+598 ISVMPESSFR

-621 HALAMNHPERFAD
+621 HALTMNHPERFAD

-640 AKDIAVASRLGL
+640 AKDIAVASRLGW

-687 VVTFRDIHDHWAAD
+687 VVTFKDMHNHWAAE

-711 VKGNASGLFQAGR
+711 VKGNAGGLFQAER

-729 EMAQMMA
+729 EMAQMMV
-736 NLADLSELAT
+736 NLTDLSGLAA
-746 GEAHHFTDIAD
+746 GEARHFTDIAD

-766 QAAEA
+766 QAAAA

-795 MILRLLGTDAE
+795 MILRLLGTDPD
-806 LRSLLVQSSK
+806 LRSLLEQSSK

>member
-33 DDPQPAAIVN
+33 DDPLPASIVS
-43 EGGAADDDSSPTTNQ
+43 EGSTADNSSTDTSLS
-58 MTNASSQPQIATSDG
+58 TNASSQLQIATSDG
-73 TTSFRAGNNTVATPV
+73 TTSFRAGNNTTATPV
-88 TVDSNISIMKSDTPT
+88 TVDSNISINDPDSFT
-103 LSSAQVRITSGL
+103 LVSATVQISSGFQP
-115 QSGEDLLMFVNNSAT
+115 GEDLLQFVNTSSDVFGDITA
-130 QYGNILGSYDSF
+130 SYDSET
-142 NGTLTL
+142 GILTL
-148 TSSGATATITQW
+148 TSVSHTATVDQW
-160 QQALREVTYSNTA
+160 IHALQAVTYSNTA

-185 TVNDGTVSSNPAD
+185 MVNDGTVSSNPAD
-198 KTVTVTAVNQPPIL
+198 KMMTVTAVNQTPIL
-212 TTTGGSSTFNGTAVV
+212 TTTSGTSTFKGIPVA

-237 DNRTMSSA
+237 DNKTMSA
-245 SVTISGNFFSKEDI
+245 ATVTISGNFFSNQDI
-259 LIFIND
+259 LAFIND
-265 GSTMGNI
+265 GSIMGNI

-284 LTSSGAT
+284 LTSSGA
-291 STIAQW
+291 SATIAQW

-302 SVTYSNTST
+302 EVTYVNTSKNPNT
-311 GSYTSAIRT
+311 AAIRT
-320 ITFTVSD
+320 ITFSVSD
-327 GTAISNP
+327 GIAISNP
-334 ATKTVKVPAP
+334 ATKTVKVSIP
-344 GANEPPVVTT
+344 GANQPPVLTT
-354 SAGLTSYTAGTVPV
+354 SAGSTSYTAWAIPV
-368 DPALS
+368 DPLLS
-373 ISDPD
+373 VTDPD
-378 DQTLASGHVSIVN
+378 DQTLASGSVSIVS

-445 YISSENASEPTDRT
+445 YISSENASEPTDRI

-469 ESNQAHKGLTVQGL
+469 ESIQAVKGLTVQGL

-493 QVEVGQRSS
+493 HVEVGQSSS

-518 KSAVWSAAD
+518 KSAVWSTAD
-527 PAVAEVA
+527 PAVAEVT

-541 SAGTTVITAV
+541 SAGMTVITAV

-557 SLKLTVAAKPVV
+557 SLNLKVAAKPVV
-569 SNPSQPADTPSAPSP
+569 SNPSQPTDTPSTPSP
-584 APGPTPTPAPTPTP
+584 ATVPTPTPAPTPTP

-687 VVTFRDIHDHWAAD
+687 VVTFKDMHDHWAAE

-711 VKGNASGLFQAGR
+711 VKGNASGLFQAER

-746 GEAHHFTDIAD
+746 GEARHFTDITD
-757 SFWAKDIIG
+757 SYWAKDIIG
-766 QAAEA
+766 QAAA
-771 GLLEGRD
+771 SGLLEGRD

-795 MILRLLGTDAE
+795 MILRLLGTDLE
-806 LRSLLVQSSK
+806 LRSLLE

>member
-1 MNNRSKYAAIITL
+1 MNNRSKYSAIITL

-19 MVTSSVLPESASAA
+19 MVTSSVLPESVSAA
-33 DDPQPAAIVN
+33 DDPQPAAIVS
-43 EGGAADDDSSPTTNQ
+43 EGGAADDSSPNTNQ
-58 MTNASSQPQIATSDG
+58 MTNASTQPQIATSVG
-73 TTSFRAGNNTVATPV
+73 TTSFRAGNNTIATPV
-88 TVDSNISIMKSDTPT
+88 TVDSNISINDANT
-103 LSSAQVRITSGL
+103 LVSATVQISNGFHP
-115 QSGEDLLMFVNNSAT
+115 GEDLLQFVNTSSVVFKDITA
-130 QYGNILGSYDSF
+130 SYDSET
-142 NGTLTL
+142 GILSL
-148 TSSGATATITQW
+148 TSASHTATVDQW
-160 QQALREVTYSNTA
+160 IHALQAVTYTNTA
-173 ITPNTANRIITF
+173 ITPDTANRIITF
-185 TVNDGTVSSNPAD
+185 TVSDGTVSSNPAD
-198 KTVTVTAVNQPPIL
+198 KTVTVTAVNQTPIL
-212 TTTGGSSTFNGTAVV
+212 TTMGGTSTFKGIPVA
-227 IDSGLTLSDL
+227 IDPGLTLSDL
-237 DNRTMSSA
+237 DNKTMSA
-245 SVTISGNFFSKEDI
+245 ATVTISGNFFSKEDT
-259 LIFIND
+259 LAFIND

-272 TGSYNAGTGTLT
+272 TGSYNAATGTLT

-291 STIAQW
+291 ATIAQW

-302 SVTYSNTST
+302 AVTYSNTST
-311 GSYTSAIRT
+311 GPYTSSIRT
-320 ITFTVSD
+320 ISFTVSD
-327 GTAISNP
+327 GIANSNS
-334 ATKTVKVPAP
+334 ATKTVKVS
-344 GANEPPVVTT
+344 NQPPVVTT

-378 DQTLASGHVSIVN
+378 DQTLASGRVSIVS

-445 YISSENASEPTDRT
+445 YISSENASEPSNRT

-469 ESNQAHKGLTVQGL
+469 ESNQADKGLTVQGL

-493 QVEVGQRSS
+493 HMEVGHSSS
-502 VLLKALYSNQT
+502 VLLKALYSNQSET
-513 EIDVT
+513 DVT
-518 KSAVWSAAD
+518 KSAVWTTAD
-527 PAVAEVA
+527 PAVAEVT

-557 SLKLTVAAKPVV
+557 SLNLTVTAKPVV

-584 APGPTPTPAPTPTP
+584 ATVPTPTPTPTPTP
-598 IPEMPEPSFR
+598 IPEMPESSFR
-608 KFIRAEDI
+608 NFIRAEDI

-621 HALAMNHPERFAD
+621 HASVMNHPERFAD
-634 TYTHWA
+634 TYAHWA

-687 VVTFRDIHDHWAAD
+687 VVTFRDMHDHWAAE

-711 VKGNASGLFQAGR
+711 VKGNAGGLFQAGR

-746 GEAHHFTDIAD
+746 GEARHFSDIAD
-757 SFWAKDIIG
+757 SYWAKGFIG
-766 QAAEA
+766 QAAAA

-795 MILRLLGTDAE
+795 MILRLLGTNAD
-806 LRSLLVQSSK
+806 LRSLLEQSSK

>member
-1 MNNRSKYAAIITL
+1 MNNRSKYAAIMTL

-33 DDPQPAAIVN
+33 DDPQPAAIVS
-43 EGGAADDDSSPTTNQ
+43 EGSAADNSSPNTNQ

-73 TTSFRAGNNTVATPV
+73 TTSFVAGNNTIATPV
-88 TVDSNISIMKSDTPT
+88 TVDSNISIIDPDSST
-103 LSSAQVRITSGL
+103 LSYATVQISSGF
-115 QSGEDLLMFVNNSAT
+115 QPGEDVLQFVNTSSVVFGDITA
-130 QYGNILGSYDSF
+130 SYDSET
-142 NGTLTL
+142 GILSL
-148 TSSGATATITQW
+148 TSVSHTATVDQW
-160 QQALREVTYSNTA
+160 IHALQVVTYSNTA
-173 ITPNTANRIITF
+173 ITPNTANRMIMF
-185 TVNDGTVSSNPAD
+185 TVNDGTVSSNPAV
-198 KTVTVTAVNQPPIL
+198 KTVTVTAVNQTPIL
-212 TTTGGSSTFNGTAVV
+212 TTTGGTSTFKGIPVA
-227 IDSGLTLSDL
+227 IDSSLTLSDL
-237 DNRTMSSA
+237 DNRTMSA
-245 SVTISGNFFSKEDI
+245 ATVTISGNFFTNEDI
-259 LIFIND
+259 LVFAND

-272 TGSYNAGTGTLT
+272 TGSYNKVTGTLT
-284 LTSSGAT
+284 LTSSAA
-291 STIAQW
+291 SATIAQW

-302 SVTYSNTST
+302 SVAYSNS
-311 GSYTSAIRT
+311 SINSNTSAIRT

-334 ATKTVKVPAP
+334 ATKTVKVSAM
-344 GANEPPVVTT
+344 GTNQPPVVTT

-378 DQTLASGHVSIVN
+378 DQTLASGRVSIVS

-399 LQFTNDG
+399 LQFTTD
-406 ATMGNISG
+406 ASTMGNISG

-459 IRFVVSDGND
+459 IRFVISDGKG
-469 ESNQAHKGLTVQGL
+469 ESNQADKGLTVLGL
-483 TRLSVSASSL
+483 TRLSISASSL
-493 QVEVGQRSS
+493 NVEVGQTSS

-534 NGEITGK
+534 SGAVTGK

-557 SLKLTVAAKPVV
+557 SLNLKVAAKPVV

-584 APGPTPTPAPTPTP
+584 APVPTPTPTPTPTP
-598 IPEMPEPSFR
+598 MPEKPESSFR
-608 KFIRAEDI
+608 AFIRTADI

-640 AKDIAVASRLGL
+640 AKDIAVASRLGW

-670 EISELLV
+670 EISDLLV

-687 VVTFRDIHDHWAAD
+687 VVTFRDMHDHWAAE

-711 VKGNASGLFQAGR
+711 VKGNAGGLFQAER

-729 EMAQMMA
+729 EMAQMMG
-736 NLADLSELAT
+736 NLTDLSELAA
-746 GEAHHFTDIAD
+746 GEERHFTDIAD

-766 QAAEA
+766 QAVTA

-778 ESRFAPNEPVT
+778 ESRFAPNEPVN

-795 MILRLLGTDAE
+795 MILRLLGTDPD
-806 LRSLLVQSSK
+806 LRSLLEQSFK

>member
-1 MNNRSKYAAIITL
+1 MNIRSKYAAIITL

-33 DDPQPAAIVN
+33 DDPQPAAIVS
-43 EGGAADDDSSPTTNQ
+43 EGGSADDSSPNTNQ
-58 MTNASSQPQIATSDG
+58 MTNASTQPQISTSDG
-73 TTSFRAGNNTVATPV
+73 TTSFVAANNTISTPV

-148 TSSGATATITQW
+148 TSSGASATITQW
-160 QQALREVTYSNTA
+160 QQALRAVTYSKTA
-173 ITPNTANRIITF
+173 ITPDTANRIITF
-185 TVNDGTVSSNPAD
+185 TVSDGTVSSNPAD
-198 KTVTVTAVNQPPIL
+198 KTVTVTTVNQAPIL
-212 TTTGGSSTFNGTAVV
+212 TTTGGTSTFKGIPVA
-227 IDSGLTLSDL
+227 IDPGLTLSDL
-237 DNRTMSSA
+237 DNKMISA
-245 SVTISGNFFSKEDI
+245 ATVSISGNFFTNEDI
-259 LIFIND
+259 LVFTKD
-265 GSTMGNI
+265 SSTMGNI
-272 TGSYNAGTGTLT
+272 TGSYNAETGTLT
-284 LTSSGAT
+284 LTSSGA
-291 STIAQW
+291 SATIAQW

-302 SVTYSNTST
+302 SVAYSNRST
-311 GSYTSAIRT
+311 NPNTAAIRT
-320 ITFTVSD
+320 ISFTVSD
-327 GTAISNP
+327 GIANSNS
-334 ATKTVKVPAP
+334 ATKTVKVS
-344 GANEPPVVTT
+344 NQPPVVTT
-354 SAGLTSYTAGTVPV
+354 SAGSTSYTAGTVPV

-378 DQTLASGHVSIVN
+378 DQTLASGRVSIVS

-406 ATMGNISG
+406 AMMGNIIG
-414 RFDPVSGMLT
+414 RFDPASGMLT

-431 ATVSEWESAFRSVT
+431 ATVSEWESALRSVT
-445 YISSENASEPTDRT
+445 YISSENASEPSNRT

-469 ESNQAHKGLTVQGL
+469 ESNQADKGLTVQGL
-483 TRLSVSASSL
+483 TRLSVNASSL
-493 QVEVGQRSS
+493 HMEVGQSSS
-502 VLLKALYSNQT
+502 VLLKALYSNQSET
-513 EIDVT
+513 DVT
-518 KSAVWSAAD
+518 KSAAWTTAD
-527 PAVAEVA
+527 PAVAEVT

-551 YGGKSE
+551 YGGNSE
-557 SLKLTVAAKPVV
+557 SLNLTVTAKPVV

-584 APGPTPTPAPTPTP
+584 ATVPTPTPTPTPTP
-598 IPEMPEPSFR
+598 IPEMPESSFR
-608 KFIRAEDI
+608 NFIRAEDI

-621 HALAMNHPERFAD
+621 HASAMNHPERFAD
-634 TYTHWA
+634 TYAHWA

-687 VVTFRDIHDHWAAD
+687 VVTFRDMHDHWAAE

-711 VKGNASGLFQAGR
+711 VKGNAGGLFQAGR

-746 GEAHHFTDIAD
+746 GEARHFSDIAD
-757 SFWAKDIIG
+757 SYWAKDFIG
-766 QAAEA
+766 QAAAA

-795 MILRLLGTDAE
+795 MILRLLGTNSD
-806 LRSLLVQSSK
+806 LRSLLEQSSK

>member
-33 DDPQPAAIVN
+33 DDPQPAAIVS
-43 EGGAADDDSSPTTNQ
+43 EGGAADDSSSNTNQ
-58 MTNASSQPQIATSDG
+58 MTNASTQPQIATSDG
-73 TTSFRAGNNTVATPV
+73 TTSFRAGNNTIATPV

-115 QSGEDLLMFVNNSAT
+115 QSGEDLLMFVNNSTT
-130 QYGNILGSYDSF
+130 QYGNIFGSYDSF

-148 TSSGATATITQW
+148 TSSGASATITQW
-160 QQALREVTYSNTA
+160 QQALRAVTYSNTA
-173 ITPNTANRIITF
+173 ITPDTANRIITF
-185 TVNDGTVSSNPAD
+185 TVSDGTVSSNPAD
-198 KTVTVTAVNQPPIL
+198 KTVTVTAVNQAPIL
-212 TTTGGSSTFNGTAVV
+212 TTTGGTSTFKGIPVA

-237 DNRTMSSA
+237 DNKTMSTATVS
-245 SVTISGNFFSKEDI
+245 ISGNFFTNEDI
-259 LIFIND
+259 LAFIND

-272 TGSYNAGTGTLT
+272 TGSYNAETGTLT
-284 LTSSGAT
+284 LTSSEA
-291 STIAQW
+291 SATIAQW

-302 SVTYSNTST
+302 SVAYSNRST
-311 GSYTSAIRT
+311 NPNTAAIRT

-327 GTAISNP
+327 GIVSSNS
-334 ATKTVKVPAP
+334 ATKTVKVS
-344 GANEPPVVTT
+344 NQPPVVTT

-378 DQTLASGHVSIVN
+378 DQTLASGRVSIVSL
-391 PYHAGKEE
+391 YHAGKEE

-406 ATMGNISG
+406 ATMGNIIG

-445 YISSENASEPTDRT
+445 YISSENASEPSNRT

-469 ESNQAHKGLTVQGL
+469 ESNQADKGLTVQGL
-483 TRLSVSASSL
+483 TRLSVNASSL
-493 QVEVGQRSS
+493 HMEVGQSSS
-502 VLLKALYSNQT
+502 VLLKALYSNQSET
-513 EIDVT
+513 DVT
-518 KSAVWSAAD
+518 KSAVWTTAD
-527 PAVAEVA
+527 PAVAEVT
-534 NGEITGK
+534 NGEINGK

-557 SLKLTVAAKPVV
+557 SLNLTVTAKPVV
-569 SNPSQPADTPSAPSP
+569 SIPSQPADTPSAPSP
-584 APGPTPTPAPTPTP
+584 APVTTPTPTPTPTP
-598 IPEMPEPSFR
+598 IPEMPESSFR

-687 VVTFRDIHDHWAAD
+687 VVTFRDMHDHWAAE

-711 VKGNASGLFQAGR
+711 VKGNADGLFQAGR

-746 GEAHHFTDIAD
+746 GEARHFTDIAD
-757 SFWAKDIIG
+757 SYWAKDIIG
-766 QAAEA
+766 QAAAA

-778 ESRFAPNEPVT
+778 DSRFAPNEPVT

-795 MILRLLGTDAE
+795 MILRLLGTNSD
-806 LRSLLVQSSK
+806 LRSLLEQSSK

>member
-1 MNNRSKYAAIITL
+1 MNNRSKYAAIIAL

-33 DDPQPAAIVN
+33 DDPQPSTIVN
-43 EGGAADDDSSPTTNQ
+43 EGGAADDSSPNTNQ

-73 TTSFRAGNNTVATPV
+73 TTSFRAGDNTVATPV

-115 QSGEDLLMFVNNSAT
+115 QSGEDLLMFVNNSTT

-148 TSSGATATITQW
+148 TSSGATATIEQW
-160 QQALREVTYSNTA
+160 TNALRVATYTNSA

-212 TTTGGSSTFNGTAVV
+212 TTTGGSSTFNGTAVA

-272 TGSYNAGTGTLT
+272 TGSYNAATGTLT

-291 STIAQW
+291 ATIAQW

-311 GSYTSAIRT
+311 GPYTSAIRT
-320 ITFTVSD
+320 ITFSVSD

-334 ATKTVKVPAP
+334 ATKTVKVS
-344 GANEPPVVTT
+344 NQPPVVTT
-354 SAGLTSYTAGTVPV
+354 SAGSTSYTAGTVPV

-378 DQTLASGHVSIVN
+378 DQTLASGRVSIVN

-431 ATVSEWESAFRSVT
+431 ATVSDWESAFRSVT

-459 IRFVVSDGND
+459 IRFVVSDGSD
-469 ESNQAHKGLTVQGL
+469 ESNQADKGLTVQGL

-493 QVEVGQRSS
+493 HVEVGQRSS

-518 KSAVWSAAD
+518 KSAVWSTAD

-557 SLKLTVAAKPVV
+557 SLYLTVAAKPVV

-621 HALAMNHPERFAD
+621 HALAMNHPEKFAD

-670 EISELLV
+670 EISKLLV

-687 VVTFRDIHDHWAAD
+687 VVTFKDMHDHWAAE

-711 VKGNASGLFQAGR
+711 VKGNAGGLFQAER

-729 EMAQMMA
+729 EIAQMMA
-736 NLADLSELAT
+736 NLADLSELAA
-746 GEAHHFTDIAD
+746 GEARHFTDIAD
-757 SFWAKDIIG
+757 SYWAKDIIG
-766 QAAEA
+766 QAAAA

-806 LRSLLVQSSK
+806 LRSLLEQSSK

>member
-1 MNNRSKYAAIITL
+1 MNNRSKYAAIIAL

-33 DDPQPAAIVN
+33 DDPQPSTIVN
-43 EGGAADDDSSPTTNQ
+43 EGGAADDSSPNTNQ

-73 TTSFRAGNNTVATPV
+73 TTSFRAGDNTVATPV

-115 QSGEDLLMFVNNSAT
+115 QSGEDLLMFVNNSTT

-148 TSSGATATITQW
+148 TSSGATATIEQW
-160 QQALREVTYSNTA
+160 TNALRVATYTNSA

-212 TTTGGSSTFNGTAVV
+212 TTTGGSSTFNGTAVA

-272 TGSYNAGTGTLT
+272 TGSYNAATGTLT

-291 STIAQW
+291 ATIAQW

-302 SVTYSNTST
+302 SVTYSNTSR
-311 GSYTSAIRT
+311 GPYTSAIRT
-320 ITFTVSD
+320 ITFSVSD

-334 ATKTVKVPAP
+334 ATKTVKVS
-344 GANEPPVVTT
+344 NQPPVVTT
-354 SAGLTSYTAGTVPV
+354 SAGSTSYTAGTVPV

-378 DQTLASGHVSIVN
+378 DQTLASGRVSIVN

-431 ATVSEWESAFRSVT
+431 ATVSDWESAFRSVT

-459 IRFVVSDGND
+459 IRFVVSDGSD
-469 ESNQAHKGLTVQGL
+469 ESNQADKGLTVQGL

-493 QVEVGQRSS
+493 HVEVGQRSS

-518 KSAVWSAAD
+518 KSAVWSTAD

-557 SLKLTVAAKPVV
+557 SLYLTVAAKPVV

-621 HALAMNHPERFAD
+621 HALAMNHPEKFAD

-670 EISELLV
+670 EISKLLV

-687 VVTFRDIHDHWAAD
+687 VVTFKDMHDHWAAE

-711 VKGNASGLFQAGR
+711 VKGNAGGLFQAER

-729 EMAQMMA
+729 EIAQMMA
-736 NLADLSELAT
+736 NLADLSELAA
-746 GEAHHFTDIAD
+746 GEARHFTDIAD
-757 SFWAKDIIG
+757 SYWAKDIIG
-766 QAAEA
+766 QAAAA

-806 LRSLLVQSSK
+806 LRSLLEQSSK

>member
-33 DDPQPAAIVN
+33 DDPQPAAIVS
-43 EGGAADDDSSPTTNQ
+43 EGGAADDSSPNTNQ
-58 MTNASSQPQIATSDG
+58 MTNASTQPQIATSDG
-73 TTSFRAGNNTVATPV
+73 TTSFRAGNNTAGTPV
-88 TVDSNISIMKSDTPT
+88 SVDPAFSIIKSDIPT

-115 QSGEDLLMFVNNSAT
+115 QSGEDLLGFVNNSAT
-130 QYGNILGSYDSF
+130 QYGNILGSYDSI

-148 TSSGATATITQW
+148 TSSGASATITQW
-160 QQALREVTYSNTA
+160 QQALRAVTYSNTA

-185 TVNDGTVSSNPAD
+185 MVNDGTATSNPAD
-198 KTVTVTAVNQPPIL
+198 KTVTVTAVNQTPML
-212 TTTGGSSTFNGTAVV
+212 TTTGGTSTFNETAVA

-245 SVTISGNFFSKEDI
+245 TVSISGNFFSNQDI
-259 LIFIND
+259 LAFIND

-272 TGSYNAGTGTLT
+272 TGSYNTETGTLT
-284 LTSSGAT
+284 LTSSGA
-291 STIAQW
+291 SATIAQW

-302 SVTYSNTST
+302 AVTYSNTST
-311 GSYTSAIRT
+311 GPYTSIRT
-320 ITFTVSD
+320 ISFTVSD
-327 GTAISNP
+327 GIASSNS
-334 ATKTVKVPAP
+334 ATKTVKVSAP
-344 GANEPPVVTT
+344 GANEPPVMTT
-354 SAGLTSYTAGTVPV
+354 SAGSSSYTAGTIPV
-368 DPALS
+368 DPLLS
-373 ISDPD
+373 VTDPD
-378 DQTLASGHVSIVN
+378 DQTLASGRVSIVS

-431 ATVSEWESAFRSVT
+431 ATVSEWELALRSVA
-445 YISSENASEPTDRT
+445 YVSSENAPEPSDRT

-469 ESNQAHKGLTVQGL
+469 ESNQANKGITVQGL

-493 QVEVGQRSS
+493 NVEVGQSSS

-527 PAVAEVA
+527 PAVAEVT

-557 SLKLTVAAKPVV
+557 SLNLKVAAKPVV
-569 SNPSQPADTPSAPSP
+569 SNPSQPADSPSAPSP
-584 APGPTPTPAPTPTP
+584 ATVPTPTPPPTPTP
-598 IPEMPEPSFR
+598 IPEMQEPSFR

-687 VVTFRDIHDHWAAD
+687 VVTFRDMHDHWAAE

-711 VKGNASGLFQAGR
+711 VKGNAGGLFQAER

-746 GEAHHFTDIAD
+746 GEARHFTDITD
-757 SFWAKDIIG
+757 SYWAKDIIG
-766 QAAEA
+766 QAAAA

-806 LRSLLVQSSK
+806 LRSLLEQSSK

>member
-33 DDPQPAAIVN
+33 DDPQPAAIVS
-43 EGGAADDDSSPTTNQ
+43 EGGAADDSSPNTNQ
-58 MTNASSQPQIATSDG
+58 MTNASTQPQIATSDG
-73 TTSFRAGNNTVATPV
+73 TTSFRAGNNTIATPV

-130 QYGNILGSYDSF
+130 QYGNIFGSYDSF

-148 TSSGATATITQW
+148 TSSGASATITQW
-160 QQALREVTYSNTA
+160 QQALRAVTYSNTA
-173 ITPNTANRIITF
+173 ITPDTANRIITF

-198 KTVTVTAVNQPPIL
+198 KTVTVTAVNQAPIL
-212 TTTGGSSTFNGTAVV
+212 TTTGGTSTFKGIPVA

-237 DNRTMSSA
+237 DNKTMSTA
-245 SVTISGNFFSKEDI
+245 TVTISGNFFSKEDT
-259 LIFIND
+259 LAFIND

-272 TGSYNAGTGTLT
+272 TGSYNAATGTLT

-291 STIAQW
+291 ATIAQW

-302 SVTYSNTST
+302 AVTYSNTST
-311 GSYTSAIRT
+311 GPYTSSIRT
-320 ITFTVSD
+320 ISFTVSD
-327 GTAISNP
+327 GIANSNS
-334 ATKTVKVPAP
+334 ATKTVKVSKQ
-344 GANEPPVVTT
+344 PPVVTT

-378 DQTLASGHVSIVN
+378 NQTLASGRVSIVS

-406 ATMGNISG
+406 ATMGNIIG

-445 YISSENASEPTDRT
+445 YISSENASEPSNRT

-469 ESNQAHKGLTVQGL
+469 ESNQADKGLTVQGL

-493 QVEVGQRSS
+493 HMEVGHSSS
-502 VLLKALYSNQT
+502 VLLKALYSNQSET
-513 EIDVT
+513 DVT
-518 KSAVWSAAD
+518 KSAVWTTAD
-527 PAVAEVA
+527 PAVAEVT

-557 SLKLTVAAKPVV
+557 SLNLTVTAKPVV
-569 SNPSQPADTPSAPSP
+569 SIPSQPADTPSAPSP
-584 APGPTPTPAPTPTP
+584 APVPTPTPTSTPTP
-598 IPEMPEPSFR
+598 IPEMPESSFR

-621 HALAMNHPERFAD
+621 HALTMNHPERFAD

-652 VNGYG
+652 VNGYD

-687 VVTFRDIHDHWAAD
+687 VVTFRDMHDHWAAE

-711 VKGNASGLFQAGR
+711 VKGNAGGLFQAGR

-746 GEAHHFTDIAD
+746 GEARHFTDIAD
-757 SFWAKDIIG
+757 SYWAKDIIG
-766 QAAEA
+766 QAAAA

-778 ESRFAPNEPVT
+778 ETRFAPNEPVT

-795 MILRLLGTDAE
+795 MILRLLGTNAD
-806 LRSLLVQSSK
+806 LRSLLEQSSK